1 VSTYPQPG
9 ITVEPPSPTKVARQ
23 FHTASEAGR
32 NRTTLDDPM
41 AAGHAHS
48 RWAVA
53 GPNAECVAAWR
64 EHLHELGESARSAA
78 RAITTAMDGYLGTD
92 ESVGARLGRDARW
105 LEDA

>member
-1 VSTYPQPG
+1 LTVYPEPG

-41 AAGHAHS
+41 TAGHAH
-48 RWAVA
+48 RGWAVA
-53 GPNAECVAAWR
+53 GPNTDCITAWR
-64 EHLHELGESARSAA
+64 ERLHELGDAARTAACGITSAMDDYIGADESA
-78 RAITTAMDGYLGTD
+78 
-92 ESVGARLGRDARW
+92 GARLNRDARW